1 MASESEPNDKD
12 GGQASAFHGGRL
24 IARRLKAHG
33 VSRLFTLSGGHL
45 FSIYDGCRSEGIE
58 IVDVRHESTAAF
70 AAEGWAKVTREPGVC
85 ALTAG
90 PGVTNGMS
98 AMGSAQANHSPMVV
112 LGGRAPAGRWGMG
125 SLQEI
130 DHVPFVRPLSKL
142 AVTPEST
149 AEIPGLVD
157 EAMATALEPFGGPTF
172 VDFPMDYVFMEAA
185 EPEGLAEGRA
195 PGGVAGAP
203 WAAGTNKAA
212 GADGDAI
219 ERVAE
224 LLGEAERPVVMAGTD
239 LYWGHG
245 EQALVELIEALGIPV
260 FVNGLARGCV
270 PADHELFYSRA
281 RSHALQGADVAL
293 VIGVPMDFRL
303 GFGGSFGEGTEIVV
317 IDVAEPERP
326 HPRPVAAELYGSL
339 PATLADLRAA
349 TVVAAGGRGSGA
361 GGAGTGAIGGAGV
374 GAGERALNTA
384 VWLQD
389 LRAVENERREAER
402 VELADDRAPLHP
414 MRVYAELARVLDRD
428 AIVIGDG
435 GDFVSYAGRVVD
447 SYQPG
452 CWLDPGPFG
461 CLGAGPGYALAA
473 KLARPDR
480 QVVLLLGDGAFGF
493 AGMEFDTLARHGV
506 NVVGVMGNNGI
517 WALEKHPMEF
527 LYGYSVAAEL
537 RPATRYDEM
546 VRALGGHGELVERP
560 QDLVPALERALQAD
574 GPALVNVLTDPAVVY
589 PRKSN
594 LA

>member
-1 MASESEPNDKD
+1 MATDTEETT
-12 GGQASAFHGGRL
+12 GTFHGGRL
-24 IARRLKAHG
+24 VARRLRAHG

-45 FSIYDGCRSEGIE
+45 FSIYDGCREEGIE

-130 DHVPFVRPLSKL
+130 DHIPFVRPLTKL

-157 EAMATALEPFGGPTF
+157 EAFATALAPHCGPAF
-172 VDFPMDYVFMEAA
+172 VDFPLDYVFMEA
-185 EPEGLAEGRA
+185 PEREDALDGPPPRA
-195 PGGVAGAP
+195 SR
-203 WAAGTNKAA
+203 
-212 GADGDAI
+212 GADGAAI
-219 ERVAE
+219 ERAAE
-224 LLGEAERPVVMAGTD
+224 LLRSAERPVVMAGTD

-245 EQALVELIEALGIPV
+245 ESGLLALAETLRIPV
-260 FVNGLARGCV
+260 FLNGLARGCV
-270 PADHELFYSRA
+270 PADHELFFSRA
-281 RSHALQGADVAL
+281 RSHALRGADVAL

-303 GFGGSFGEGTEIVV
+303 GFGGSFGEDTEIVV
-317 IDVAEPERP
+317 IDVAEPLRR
-326 HPRPVAAELYGSL
+326 HPRAVAAELYGAL
-339 PATLADLRAA
+339 GATLEDLRAA
-349 TVVAAGGRGSGA
+349 AGA
-361 GGAGTGAIGGAGV
+361 GAQASPSTRWI
-374 GAGERALNTA
+374 E
-384 VWLQD
+384 D
-389 LRAVENERREAER
+389 LRAVETERRAAER
-402 VELADDRAPLHP
+402 SELEDDRSPLHP
-414 MRVYAELARVLDRD
+414 MRLYAELGRVLDRD

-435 GDFVSYAGRVVD
+435 GDYVSYAGRVID
-447 SYQPG
+447 SFHPG

-473 KLARPDR
+473 KLAHPDR

-493 AGMEFDTLARHGV
+493 SGMEFDTLARHGV
-506 NVVGVMGNNGI
+506 SVVGVMGNNGI

-537 RPATRYDEM
+537 RPATRYDQ
-546 VRALGGHGELVERP
+546 VVQALGCHGELVERP
-560 QDLVPALERALQAD
+560 QDVVPALERAFSA
-574 GPALVNVLTDPAVVY
+574 GVPALVNVLTDPDVIY